1 MAGGPGAEITP
12 ILNHEDWEEFMKESA
27 TKLVILDLHSEKDH
41 LTPLACLRSSFR
53 FISFRWV

>member
-27 TKLVILDLHSEKDH
+27 TKLVILDLHSE
-41 LTPLACLRSSFR
+41 
-53 FISFRWV
+53 